1 MANSYAHGLGLGLG
15 LPSSF
20 TSAGR
25 TFSSKTI
32 VVPNQTTFD
41 FEGDCFYPL
50 PSQSRRVTLQK
61 EEVCQSYWSPDCSE
75 MGDSESESEH
85 AFSQDEE
92 ASPAGSSYL
101 GTPADVADGLSPLQ
115 LAAHACL
122 HLLSPRGTKGPAEDA
137 LANVQEWAW
146 LVPAIGEQ
154 ASGCEL
160 PASAADNSAYSSQ
173 TPASLNSPRRDSPP
187 SRSLRRSK
195 LPS

>member
-41 FEGDCFYPL
+41 FDGDCFYPL

-75 MGDSESESEH
+75 MGDYESEQS
-85 AFSQDEE
+85 FSQDEE
-92 ASPAGSSYL
+92 ASPSGSSYL
-101 GTPADVADGLSPLQ
+101 GTPADAADGLSPLQ
-115 LAAHACL
+115 LAAHTCL
-122 HLLSPRGTKGPAEDA
+122 HLLSPGGTKPALEDS
-137 LANVQEWAW
+137 LANVREWAW

-154 ASGCEL
+154 ASDSE
-160 PASAADNSAYSSQ
+160 
-173 TPASLNSPRRDSPP
+173 TPAHALTRMYTLHRRQH
-187 SRSLRRSK
+187 R
-195 LPS
+195 

>member
-32 VVPNQTTFD
+32 VAPNQTTFD

-50 PSQSRRVTLQK
+50 PSQSRRVTPQK

-75 MGDSESESEH
+75 MDDLESELS
-85 AFSQDEE
+85 FSQDEE

-101 GTPADVADGLSPLQ
+101 GTPADAADGLSPLQ
-115 LAAHACL
+115 LAAHTCL
-122 HLLSPRGTKGPAEDA
+122 HILSPKGTKAPVEDA
-137 LANVQEWAW
+137 LANVREWAW

-154 ASGCEL
+154 ASESEF
-160 PASAADNSAYSSQ
+160 PAHDLTIA
-173 TPASLNSPRRDSPP
+173 PALHRCQHC
-187 SRSLRRSK
+187 
-195 LPS
+195 